1 MYIVYIMLR
10 DGMFVCSLIVSKLNK
25 LKEFQ
30 AIHQINLGEYTSHSS
45 AVGGKTGK
53 TWFLPRF
60 SKIEGG
66 GGSSNAPE
74 CYGGLTSPGHAC
86 HDSCAADFHFRT
98 M

>member
-1 MYIVYIMLR
+1 MLKFR
-10 DGMFVCSLIVSKLNK
+10 FSERVFFFLFIIFCKNYGPLLFS
-25 LKEFQ
+25 
-30 AIHQINLGEYTSHSS
+30 G

-53 TWFLPRF
+53 TLVLPRF

-66 GGSSNAPE
+66 GGSSGAPE